1 MKIIGIKNIKRKIIQ
16 NKKGDILKFLSKRDN
31 FFKKFG
37 EIYFTEIIKNKV
49 KGWNYHKK
57 NNSLLT
63 VPYGSVQFWF
73 IDGRRTSKSYHK
85 EKKVIV
91 NKKKY
96 KVISVPPGV
105 WFSFK
110 SLVKF
115 SIVANCIENPH
126 SDSEIMKSKKIKNH
140 EIIN

>member
-1 MKIIGIKNIKRKIIQ
+1 MKIIGLKNIKKEIIQ
-16 NKKGDILKFLSKRDN
+16 NKKGDILKFLSRRDN

-57 NNSLLT
+57 NNCLLT

-73 IDGRRTSKSYHK
+73 IDGRYNSKSYYR
-85 EKKVIV
+85 EKKIIIS
-91 NKKKY
+91 KKNY

-110 SLVKF
+110 SLVRF
-115 SIVANCIENPH
+115 SVVANCIEKPH
-126 SDSEIMKSKKIKNH
+126 SDNEIMKSKKIKNH